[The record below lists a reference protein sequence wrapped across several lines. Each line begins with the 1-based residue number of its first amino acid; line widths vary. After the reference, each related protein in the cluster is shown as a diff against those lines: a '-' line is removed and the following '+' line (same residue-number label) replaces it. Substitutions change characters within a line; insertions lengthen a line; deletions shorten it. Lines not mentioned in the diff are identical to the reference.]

1 MDKQMLAV
9 TRSDWT
15 LFGLR
20 WVVLVVLAGAAY
32 LAAARAGGTIQTA
45 DLVLAVVAGGVA
57 NGLFL
62 LFTAVRPLRAAVP
75 LAVIIGDLAI
85 VSLFARLGPADPLY
99 IAGCASALIVSSV
112 LYLGFLWGLVGAVSI
127 ILATETALL
136 LTTGQD
142 LRLLLAEQTEVLL
155 VMALVGGVGV
165 IWSWTLDQRIAD
177 QEANLQDMQL
187 RVNDELNRMRDST
200 RAVVEMAATLSRTLD
215 FEKVLNAALD
225 TGRMALHQ
233 RSSQRRVVSVAL
245 LFRDDGNLHVAT
257 SRRLPQSDNQRSVPG
272 RAGILG
278 QALTECVP
286 IIGKDARKDPELQ
299 YFVGFQTMRSVLCIP
314 LRAGFDNFGVL
325 LYGSEETDAFTADQ
339 MDLLTAIGTQATIAL
354 QNAVL
359 YRNLEQE
366 KERLIAADE
375 EARKRLARDLH
386 DGPTQQVSAIAM
398 RMSYITRLLERNP
411 DEVPEELKKV
421 EELARSTTKEIRNML
436 FTLRPLVLESQGL
449 SAAVEQ
455 LAQKI
460 KETYN
465 QAVAVRIERDAEA
478 ALDSQQQSVI
488 FAIIE
493 EAVNNA
499 RKHAEAEL
507 ISVTAVKQDD
517 MVLVTIADNGVG
529 FDLGAVDANY
539 DQRGSLGMV
548 NMRERTDLI
557 NATLRINSAEG
568 RGTTITV
575 AVPLKAKQDLLTSRG
590 VKAPRST
597 GSSDPAVIRK

>member
-1 MDKQMLAV
+1 MEKQMLAL

-20 WVVLVVLAGAAY
+20 WVVVVVLGAAAY
-32 LAAARAGGTIQTA
+32 LAVVRVNGNVATS
-45 DLVLAVVAGGVA
+45 DLVLSVVAGGIINA
-57 NGLFL
+57 LFL
-62 LFTAVRPLRAAVP
+62 LFAAIRPLHIAVP
-75 LAVIIGDLAI
+75 AVVIVGDMVMVA
-85 VSLFARLGPADPLY
+85 LFARLEPADPLY
-99 IAGCASALIVSSV
+99 IAGCASAIIVTSV
-112 LYLGFLWGLVGAVSI
+112 LYLGFGWGMVGAVGVV
-127 ILATETALL
+127 LATEATLL

-142 LRLLLAEQTEVLL
+142 LRLLLAEQTEALL
-155 VMALVGGVGV
+155 VMALVGVIGV
-165 IWSWTLDQRIAD
+165 IWSWTLEQRIAD
-177 QEANLQDMQL
+177 QEADLEDMEAH
-187 RVNDELNRMRDST
+187 VSEELNRMRDST
-200 RAVVEMAATLSRTLD
+200 RAVIEMAATLSRTLD

-225 TGRMALHQ
+225 TGRMALHE
-233 RSSQRRVVSVAL
+233 RDTRRRVISVAL
-245 LFRDDGNLHVAT
+245 LFRDDGDLHVTT
-257 SRRLPQSDNQRSVPG
+257 SRRLPHSDSKRSVPG
-272 RAGILG
+272 RSGVIG

-299 YFVGFQTMRSVLCIP
+299 YFTGFQMMRSVLCIP
-314 LRAGFDNFGVL
+314 LRARFDNFGVL
-325 LYGSEETDAFTADQ
+325 LYGSEEADAFTADQ

-359 YRNLEQE
+359 YRNLAQE
-366 KERLIAADE
+366 KERLIAAEE
-375 EARKRLARDLH
+375 EARKKLARDLH

-421 EELARSTTKEIRNML
+421 EDLARSTTKEIRNML

-449 SAAVEQ
+449 AAAVEQ
-455 LAQKI
+455 LAQKVH
-460 KETYN
+460 ETHG
-465 QAVAVRIERDAEA
+465 QAVAVRIERDAEV

-488 FAIIE
+488 FSIID

-507 ISVTAVKQDD
+507 ISVSMVKQED

-568 RGTTITV
+568 RGTVITV
-575 AVPLKAKQDLLTSRG
+575 AVPLKGSQELVSGRAT
-590 VKAPRST
+590 KAARPAS
-597 GSSDPAVIRK
+597 SSDPVATRK